1 MSDPGSSLTF
11 LLDWQAAELAAVEHM
26 KALGFVDAQKTQ
38 AGADGGIDVG
48 SSEAAAQVKFYA
60 NPVGR
65 PDIQR
70 LRGAAHEYRI
80 SVFYSTGGYTR
91 EAVQYAD
98 QAAVAL
104 FAMDPY
110 GQVEAASE
118 FAFVLADSALVQ
130 ERRERFEE
138 LKAVRYRFAADSLD
152 RDVQLYQQF
161 GQRASMAQEEGA
173 LFTHAASAFEN
184 YTRSFR
190 SAAQA
195 KDFTAADDAFDEAN
209 KRIRLLRWITGSDL
223 RDEYGSLEDAVS
235 IGWEWEVTP
244 GTDHLLQRVSMG
256 AFSLRE
262 LVVESFDGWESL
274 LPENISTHN
283 LADIQMGKYAGILLS
298 ASYDPALLTADL
310 LRQLKE
316 AVRAGIQRTHA
327 AAATAFRALFEEHAR
342 LGLARP
348 SGLLGRSLRVDAL
361 VDRLYRQL
369 DAS

>member
-1 MSDPGSSLTF
+1 MSDTEPSLTF

-38 AGADGGIDVG
+38 SGADGGIDVE

-60 NPVGR
+60 SSIGR

-118 FAFVLADSALVQ
+118 FAVVLADSTLVQ

-152 RDVQLYQQF
+152 RDAQLYAQF
-161 GQRASMAQEEGA
+161 GRLASMGQEEGA
-173 LFTHAASAFEN
+173 VFTHAAAAFES
-184 YTRSFR
+184 YARAFR
-190 SAAQA
+190 TAALA
-195 KDFTAADDAFDEAN
+195 KDFAAADEAFDEAN
-209 KRIRLLRWITGSDL
+209 KRIRLLRWITGNDL

-244 GTDHLLQRVSMG
+244 GSDHLLQRVSMG
-256 AFSLRE
+256 AFNLRE
-262 LVVESFDGWESL
+262 LVVESFEGWESL
-274 LPENISTHN
+274 LPEDISTHN
-283 LADIQMGKYAGILLS
+283 LADIEMGKYAGMLLS
-298 ASYDPALLTADL
+298 ASYDPALLTPDL
-310 LRQLKE
+310 LRRLKE
-316 AVRAGIQRTHA
+316 AVRAGVQRTHGTA
-327 AAATAFRALFEEHAR
+327 AMAFRALFDANAR
-342 LGLARP
+342 LGLGRP
-348 SGLLGRSLRVDAL
+348 SSLLARSLRVDAL
-361 VDRLYRQL
+361 VNRLYQQL